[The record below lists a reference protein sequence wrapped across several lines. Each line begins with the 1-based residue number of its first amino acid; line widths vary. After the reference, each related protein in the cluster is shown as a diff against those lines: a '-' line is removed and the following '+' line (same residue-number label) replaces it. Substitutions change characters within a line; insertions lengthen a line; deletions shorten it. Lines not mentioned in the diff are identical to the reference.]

1 MVHNVLVHR
10 AAEMVLACDEMCGAS
25 DLAQKKEPAGL

>member
-25 DLAQKKEPAGL
+25 DLAQN